1 MKPSLEEVLEK
12 ILQLYSMQGAGRN
25 KMIRIKTITQ
35 ELDTCY
41 DNVLP
46 SLLQLSRE
54 NRIRFTDGK
63 RQTINVVA
71 KNIAA

>member
-12 ILQLYSMQGAGRN
+12 ILQLYSMQGVGLN

>member
-12 ILQLYSMQGAGRN
+12 ILQLYHMQGAGR
-25 KMIRIKTITQ
+25 KKLIRIKTITQ

-54 NRIRFTDGK
+54 NRIKFADAN
-63 RQTINVVA
+63 RQTINVVGR
-71 KNIAA
+71 NIAA